1 MNPKLEQID
10 FNASSEQL
18 KDSFELQCAVQRI
31 LIMHQVKIKNIE
43 KWDNAK
49 ATDFIKNKTDVTD
62 TTILVDQNQTNRRSE
77 SFRSGTGADQSVDFD
92 HSRTTLINEEIKTI
106 EHAPMLF
113 QQLREFDNI
122 TDA

>member
-1 MNPKLEQID
+1 MNPKLEKID
-10 FNASSEQL
+10 FTVPSDKL
-18 KDSFELQCAVQRI
+18 RDSFELQCAVQRT

-62 TTILVDQNQTNRRSE
+62 TTILDDQTNKRSE